1 MEESTQRNQYRGA
14 RCTNKI
20 RDENAVQEMIP
31 ARYLKALMHPLYND
45 SGNDAASKTT
55 EFETNQHFLDNSN
68 KREMLLGKGNDQ

>member
-1 MEESTQRNQYRGA
+1 
-14 RCTNKI
+14 
-20 RDENAVQEMIP
+20 MIP